1 MFNRKEIEY
10 NIRALIETWLFDK
23 KLSPN
28 TFSLEFR
35 NGEKSEKEITSIGK
49 DGVIREMVDAEYHA
63 GGSDRAVKLIENMSD
78 AELKQRLTEL
88 VKKDVELG
96 LRIICNGDK

>member
-10 NIRALIETWLFDK
+10 NIRALIETWIFGK

-35 NGEKSEKEITSIGK
+35 NGGKSEKEITSIGK
-49 DGVIREMVDAEYHA
+49 DGVIGEMVDA
-63 GGSDRAVKLIENMSD
+63 
-78 AELKQRLTEL
+78 LTEK
-88 VKKDVELG
+88 VKYE
-96 LRIICNGDK
+96 RIILFAKVDGKKENIGELEII

>member
-23 KLSPN
+23 KLSQN

-35 NGEKSEKEITSIGK
+35 NDGKSEKEISRL
-49 DGVIREMVDAEYHA
+49 VIEQLQRTPKR
-63 GGSDRAVKLIENMSD
+63 SNKKNKLDTPDMQHMRD
-78 AELKQRLTEL
+78 F
-88 VKKDVELG
+88 LG
-96 LRIICNGDK
+96 IQED

>member
-23 KLSPN
+23 KLSQN

-35 NGEKSEKEITSIGK
+35 NGGNSEKEITSIGK
-49 DGVIREMVDAEYHA
+49 DGVIREMVDA
-63 GGSDRAVKLIENMSD
+63 
-78 AELKQRLTEL
+78 LTEK
-88 VKKDVELG
+88 VKYE
-96 LRIICNGDK
+96 RIILFAKVDGKKENIGELEII

>member
-35 NGEKSEKEITSIGK
+35 NGGKSEKEITSIGK
-49 DGVIREMVDAEYHA
+49 DGVIGEMVDAYK
-63 GGSDRAVKLIENMSD
+63 RKVKYE
-78 AELKQRLTEL
+78 
-88 VKKDVELG
+88 
-96 LRIICNGDK
+96 RIILFVKVDRKKENIEELEII